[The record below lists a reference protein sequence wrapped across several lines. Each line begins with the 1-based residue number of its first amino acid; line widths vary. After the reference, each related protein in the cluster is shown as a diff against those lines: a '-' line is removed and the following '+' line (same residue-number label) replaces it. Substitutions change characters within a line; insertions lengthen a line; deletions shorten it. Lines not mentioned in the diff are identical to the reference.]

1 MSSIKMRATLGDDG
15 VTTVK
20 ILISHPMDTG
30 LEKDKKTGNLIPAHF
45 IQEVVCDHNG
55 NKVMTAE
62 WGAAIS
68 KNPYLSFRFKGAKAG
83 DTIKLNWV
91 DNQGNSDSGEATIQ

>member
-1 MSSIKMRATLGDDG
+1 
-15 VTTVK
+15 
-20 ILISHPMDTG
+20 
-30 LEKDKKTGNLIPAHF
+30 
-45 IQEVVCDHNG
+45 
-55 NKVMTAE
+55 MTAE

-91 DNQGNSDSGEATIQ
+91 DNQGNSDSDEAKIQ